1 MRRSSGSGTVKKAT
15 GKQATEAGNRK
26 KSPKPNKKVEPER
39 ILLIDWTD

>member
-26 KSPKPNKKVEPER
+26 KSPKPNKVAWNYWNR
-39 ILLIDWTD
+39 SIID